1 MVPLKAEYFE
11 LTGNTNTF
19 AWFSMSYILILSI
32 FDGTFKAT
40 NGRKLVNSLQG
51 ITIGPLN

>member
-40 NGRKLVNSLQG
+40 NGRKLVYSLQG
-51 ITIGPLN
+51 ITIATLN